1 MKSISCS
8 KSAMLNSTLACAL
21 TAGITLVMPQER
33 DATAYTSDSKWSH
46 FERARLLREAGWGK
60 EK

>member
-8 KSAMLNSTLACAL
+8 KSAMLNFTLASAL
-21 TAGITLVMPQER
+21 TAGITYVTLQLC
-33 DATAYTSDSKWSH
+33 DATTNTSDSKWSH
-46 FERARLLREAGWGK
+46 FEQARLLREAGWGR